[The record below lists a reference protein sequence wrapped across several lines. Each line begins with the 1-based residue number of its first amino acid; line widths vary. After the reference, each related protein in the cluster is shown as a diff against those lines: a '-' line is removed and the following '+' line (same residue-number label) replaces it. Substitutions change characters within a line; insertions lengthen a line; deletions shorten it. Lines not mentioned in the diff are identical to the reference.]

1 MAVGSWSCSFKLTP
15 VSGLP
20 FRPFGPPIGLHPVC
34 GPRARALGSS
44 AERAWPL
51 GRGQLA
57 RPHLRGVSKVPG
69 RGGSSRKT
77 GARLRKPQ
85 SGGGS
90 PAPPGRGS
98 VREARAHARDQ
109 SGGSRWHEAD
119 GPAPVPDVRWS
130 LAGDKVETRAC
141 GGGGRAWS
149 TPTRGAEVSPRLR
162 ASKGAAHRR
171 GQASFAFRGRTNGD
185 GCGATSCTGEVRL
198 PRWPW
203 RSGCPCCSRFPCCA
217 RGGRRAGGLAA
228 RGRDGRARLASVGGD
243 CCPAHISPGA
253 RDVRGGRDGEV
264 GAGRRARRAGPGS
277 IPWLV
282 RRRRLKRS
290 QRDPRSGECSVEH
303 RTGGSVSR
311 AAGAAAL
318 DIGVQPAGRR
328 CGHGERGTAGREGQ
342 VSGGRPGGI
351 LDEMHAGPGCVWR

>member
-1 MAVGSWSCSFKLTP
+1 M
-15 VSGLP
+15 
-20 FRPFGPPIGLHPVC
+20 
-34 GPRARALGSS
+34 
-44 AERAWPL
+44 
-51 GRGQLA
+51 
-57 RPHLRGVSKVPG
+57 
-69 RGGSSRKT
+69 
-77 GARLRKPQ
+77 
-85 SGGGS
+85 
-90 PAPPGRGS
+90 
-98 VREARAHARDQ
+98 
-109 SGGSRWHEAD
+109 
-119 GPAPVPDVRWS
+119 
-130 LAGDKVETRAC
+130 
-141 GGGGRAWS
+141 
-149 TPTRGAEVSPRLR
+149 SPRLR

-203 RSGCPCCSRFPCCA
+203 RSGCACCSRFPCCA

-253 RDVRGGRDGEV
+253 RDVQGGRDGEV

-277 IPWLV
+277 IPWPV

-318 DIGVQPAGRR
+318 DIGVQPTGRR